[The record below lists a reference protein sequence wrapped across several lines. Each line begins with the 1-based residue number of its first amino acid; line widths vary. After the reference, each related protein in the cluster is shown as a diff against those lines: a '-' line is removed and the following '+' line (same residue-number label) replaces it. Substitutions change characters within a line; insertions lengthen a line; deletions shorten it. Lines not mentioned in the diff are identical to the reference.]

1 MVPPPS
7 NTPFPISPIFD
18 PSVSITVIPPFIDL
32 PNSNPNPTS
41 ASNSSSS
48 LPISHNSH
56 PMVTRSKHGI
66 YKPKALVVKHDY
78 SEIEPPSYAITAKH
92 PLWVAAMDFEFQS
105 LQKQKTWS
113 LVHLPANKNVVT
125 CKWVYK
131 LKRHVDG
138 SITRYKARLVA
149 RGYLQ
154 QYGLDYDETF
164 SPVVKPAIVRLLL
177 ALTVNNGQEL
187 RQLDMSNAFLHGI
200 LKEEVYMRQ
209 PQSYVDPQFPHH
221 VCLLPKALYGL
232 KQALR
237 AWFERFTS
245 YLYHIGFFASDA
257 DGNLFIYR
265 HDCHLVFLLL
275 YVDDIILT
283 GNDSVFTT
291 SIIQLLS
298 STFVLKV
305 LGILHYFLG
314 LQIEYT
320 DLGLFVHQTKYA
332 TNLLSKF
339 AMSYCKPCK
348 TPCSPN
354 QHLIPPDS
362 PSLSDATSYRSL
374 VGALQY
380 LTFARP
386 DLSFAIQQA
395 CQFMGEPT
403 QNHLQASKRIL
414 RYPKGTL
421 HYGLAFTPG
430 FPSFS
435 AYYDAD
441 WVGDPVD
448 CRSIFGIVVF
458 FGNCPITWSA
468 KT

>member
-1 MVPPPS
+1 M
-7 NTPFPISPIFD
+7 
-18 PSVSITVIPPFIDL
+18 
-32 PNSNPNPTS
+32 
-41 ASNSSSS
+41 
-48 LPISHNSH
+48 
-56 PMVTRSKHGI
+56 
-66 YKPKALVVKHDY
+66 
-78 SEIEPPSYAITAKH
+78 
-92 PLWVAAMDFEFQS
+92 
-105 LQKQKTWS
+105 
-113 LVHLPANKNVVT
+113 VT

-138 SITRYKARLVA
+138 SIARYKARLVA

-177 ALTVNNGQEL
+177 ALAVNNGWEL

-209 PQSYVDPQFPHH
+209 PQGYVGPQFPHH

-232 KQALR
+232 KQAPR

-339 AMSYCKPCK
+339 AMLDCKPCK
-348 TPCSPN
+348 TLCSPN
-354 QHLIPPDS
+354 
-362 PSLSDATSYRSL
+362 
-374 VGALQY
+374 
-380 LTFARP
+380 
-386 DLSFAIQQA
+386 
-395 CQFMGEPT
+395 
-403 QNHLQASKRIL
+403 
-414 RYPKGTL
+414 
-421 HYGLAFTPG
+421 
-430 FPSFS
+430 
-435 AYYDAD
+435 
-441 WVGDPVD
+441 
-448 CRSIFGIVVF
+448 
-458 FGNCPITWSA
+458 
-468 KT
+468 